1 MTSNLECTNI
11 DTERWTVVTGDP
23 QLATISITNLQTTDS
38 NVFQCI
44 ATNKYQE
51 ELTSVVLNVVSI
63 PARIPSFTPL
73 TRRLSVVEDDS
84 AAFTCHVEGRPTPTI
99 TWTFKGSVLSNGDK
113 YTIDEMVGS
122 VVINNALEVDSGAY
136 ECSAENSIDGEDH
149 MAMGSATL
157 TVLGKTIITLPP
169 ADLTVREDS
178 TATFQCEI
186 TYDHELNKPTVYW
199 MKDNL
204 PAVASAAH
212 LDSHP
217 AASEVA
223 NRTQSFKLKCIA
235 FGYPTP
241 VITWKRGEEQ
251 LQSGGRVSIEESGQ
265 ALVISA
271 VENSDEGTYTCV
283 ASNTG
288 GDDEF
293 STVVTVESAPYF
305 LAPPSDKTKG
315 PGESVDIECRSE
327 GVPPPTVEWLVN
339 GQTWADF
346 ESNIDTERWT
356 VVTGDPQLATIAI
369 TNLQTTDSSVFQ
381 CIATNKYKEEL
392 TSVVLNVVY
401 FPARITSYTPLTRRL
416 SVVEDDSAKFI
427 CHSKGRPDPTI
438 TWTFKGS
445 LLTNG
450 IKYTISE
457 TEGSLVINNVKK
469 VDSGEYECTA
479 ENSIDGED
487 YEATGSATL
496 TVLGKTT
503 IYLSP
508 ANLMI
513 RGGNTATFQCEITYD
528 EELIEPYVFWMKD
541 GQRLEA
547 NQDNSLR
554 IENAYLTHSGTYTC
568 FVETTLDESAGT
580 VHSVNASAQLIVKG
594 RPESP
599 QILMLRA
606 KQQEFAM
613 ELFWEPGNDN
623 NNNAPIQYYI
633 IQYDTKWADMHWQF
647 QANETSSG
655 LAIYRK
661 VLYLQPFVDYRF
673 RVIAVNEIGESE
685 PSAEVAPT
693 VDPQVAPPSE
703 NPSGVSGSST
713 RPEAMVIRW
722 QAIHPFYYGADGF
735 HYEVAYRPR
744 ISSEPFTKATVDPEN
759 TDDNPTGIIQNY
771 IVNASQLC
779 GEFEFSVRSVNSE
792 GPGPEPEIHHG
803 FPGKACRPESPQI
816 LMLLAKQQE
825 FAMDLFWEPGNDNN
839 APIQYYI
846 IQYDTKWADM
856 HWQFQANETS
866 SGLAIYRKVLY
877 LQPFVDYRFRVIAVN
892 EIGESEPSAGIAPT
906 VDPQVAPP
914 SENPSVPVVS
924 GSSTRPES
932 MVIRWQAIHPF
943 YYGGDGFH
951 YEVAYRPRI
960 SSAPFTKATV
970 DPENTDDNPTG
981 IIQNYIVNASQI
993 CEEFEFSV
1001 QSMNS
1006 EGPGPEPEIH
1016 HGVSGEA
1023 CKMHSSFIHF
1033 VFKCIIAVIQLN

>member
-1 MTSNLECTNI
+1 MANDPNSDPVHSVQCSPILAHAAPHIVAALGAPPVE
-11 DTERWTVVTGDP
+11 ESSGP
-23 QLATISITNLQTTDS
+23 QLAFAGKFGGGSPGLVAPVGFLVNWEKS
-38 NVFQCI
+38 
-44 ATNKYQE
+44 
-51 ELTSVVLNVVSI
+51 ELS
-63 PARIPSFTPL
+63 P
-73 TRRLSVVEDDS
+73 TR
-84 AAFTCHVEGRPTPTI
+84 
-99 TWTFKGSVLSNGDK
+99 
-113 YTIDEMVGS
+113 
-122 VVINNALEVDSGAY
+122 
-136 ECSAENSIDGEDH
+136 
-149 MAMGSATL
+149 
-157 TVLGKTIITLPP
+157 
-169 ADLTVREDS
+169 
-178 TATFQCEI
+178 
-186 TYDHELNKPTVYW
+186 
-199 MKDNL
+199 
-204 PAVASAAH
+204 
-212 LDSHP
+212 
-217 AASEVA
+217 
-223 NRTQSFKLKCIA
+223 
-235 FGYPTP
+235 TP
-241 VITWKRGEEQ
+241 VYLGAEIAIPNQVAQPNR
-251 LQSGGRVSIEESGQ
+251 GRVRAKRWLQFLGY
-265 ALVISA
+265 L
-271 VENSDEGTYTCV
+271 
-283 ASNTG
+283 AS
-288 GDDEF
+288 
-293 STVVTVESAPYF
+293 
-305 LAPPSDKTKG
+305 
-315 PGESVDIECRSE
+315 
-327 GVPPPTVEWLVN
+327 
-339 GQTWADF
+339 
-346 ESNIDTERWT
+346 
-356 VVTGDPQLATIAI
+356 
-369 TNLQTTDSSVFQ
+369 
-381 CIATNKYKEEL
+381 
-392 TSVVLNVVY
+392 
-401 FPARITSYTPLTRRL
+401 
-416 SVVEDDSAKFI
+416 
-427 CHSKGRPDPTI
+427 
-438 TWTFKGS
+438 
-445 LLTNG
+445 
-450 IKYTISE
+450 
-457 TEGSLVINNVKK
+457 
-469 VDSGEYECTA
+469 
-479 ENSIDGED
+479 
-487 YEATGSATL
+487 
-496 TVLGKTT
+496 
-503 IYLSP
+503 
-508 ANLMI
+508 
-513 RGGNTATFQCEITYD
+513 
-528 EELIEPYVFWMKD
+528 LIE
-541 GQRLEA
+541 
-547 NQDNSLR
+547 DNSLR

-647 QANETSSG
+647 QA
-655 LAIYRK
+655 
-661 VLYLQPFVDYRF
+661 PFVDYRF

-803 FPGKACRPESPQI
+803 FPGKASVNRCTINGVLRERVLETYYIREEAPLVDQSSGKQNYDLLEMPSVQGCRWSRPESPQI

>member
-1 MTSNLECTNI
+1 MINCI
-11 DTERWTVVTGDP
+11 
-23 QLATISITNLQTTDS
+23 ISD
-38 NVFQCI
+38 
-44 ATNKYQE
+44 
-51 ELTSVVLNVVSI
+51 
-63 PARIPSFTPL
+63 
-73 TRRLSVVEDDS
+73 
-84 AAFTCHVEGRPTPTI
+84 
-99 TWTFKGSVLSNGDK
+99 
-113 YTIDEMVGS
+113 
-122 VVINNALEVDSGAY
+122 
-136 ECSAENSIDGEDH
+136 
-149 MAMGSATL
+149 
-157 TVLGKTIITLPP
+157 
-169 ADLTVREDS
+169 
-178 TATFQCEI
+178 
-186 TYDHELNKPTVYW
+186 
-199 MKDNL
+199 L

-223 NRTQSFKLKCIA
+223 IRTQSFKLKCIA

-241 VITWKRGEEQ
+241 VITWKQGEEQ

-271 VENSDEGTYTCV
+271 VEISDEGTYTCV

-293 STVVTVESAPYF
+293 STIVTVESSPYF
-305 LAPPSDKTKG
+305 LAPPSNETKG

-369 TNLQTTDSSVFQ
+369 TNLHTTDSNLFQ
-381 CIATNKYKEEL
+381 CISTNKYKEEL
-392 TSVVLNVVY
+392 ASVVLNVVS
-401 FPARITSYTPLTRRL
+401 FPARITSFTPLTRRL

-427 CHSKGRPDPTI
+427 CHSRGRPDPTI

-445 LLTNG
+445 VLTNG
-450 IKYTISE
+450 IKYTINE

-469 VDSGEYECTA
+469 VDGGEYECRA
-479 ENSIDGED
+479 ENAIDGED

-513 RGGNTATFQCEITYD
+513 REGNTATFQCEITYD
-528 EELIEPYVFWMKD
+528 EELIEPYVYWMKD

-547 NQDNSLR
+547 NQGNSLR
-554 IENAYLTHSGTYTC
+554 IANAHFTHSGTYTC
-568 FVETTLDESAGT
+568 VLEATIDESAAT

-599 QILMLRA
+599 R
-606 KQQEFAM
+606 
-613 ELFWEPGNDN
+613 
-623 NNNAPIQYYI
+623 
-633 IQYDTKWADMHWQF
+633 
-647 QANETSSG
+647 
-655 LAIYRK
+655 
-661 VLYLQPFVDYRF
+661 
-673 RVIAVNEIGESE
+673 
-685 PSAEVAPT
+685 
-693 VDPQVAPPSE
+693 
-703 NPSGVSGSST
+703 
-713 RPEAMVIRW
+713 
-722 QAIHPFYYGADGF
+722 
-735 HYEVAYRPR
+735 
-744 ISSEPFTKATVDPEN
+744 
-759 TDDNPTGIIQNY
+759 
-771 IVNASQLC
+771 
-779 GEFEFSVRSVNSE
+779 
-792 GPGPEPEIHHG
+792 
-803 FPGKACRPESPQI
+803 I
-816 LMLLAKQQE
+816 LMLLAKEQE

-866 SGLAIYRKVLY
+866 GGLAIYRKVLY

-892 EIGESEPSAGIAPT
+892 EIGESEPSAEVAPT
-906 VDPQVAPP
+906 FNPQVAPP
-914 SENPSVPVVS
+914 SVNPSGVS

-943 YYGGDGFH
+943 YYGGDDFH

-960 SSAPFTKATV
+960 SSEPFTKDTV
-970 DPENTDDNPTG
+970 YPENTDDNPTG
-981 IIQNYIVNASQI
+981 IIQNYIVDASKL

-1001 QSMNS
+1001 RSMNSGGPGPEPEIHYGFSGEASHPDPPQYLQLRAKQQEFAIDLFWEPGNDNNAPIQYYIIQYDTKWADLHWQFQANETASGLATYRKVLYLQPFVDYRFRVIAVNEIGESEPSAEVASGVDPQVAPPSINPSGVNGSTTPTSTVIRWQAIHPFYYGGDDFHYEVAYRPRLSSEPFTKDSVYPENTDDNPTGIIQNYIVDASKLCEEFEFSVRSMNS

-1016 HGVSGEA
+1016 YGFPGVA
-1023 CKMHSSFIHF
+1023 CL
-1033 VFKCIIAVIQLN
+1033 AQ